1 MKQYSPGF
9 IKEQTEVMKALIAF
23 DRPIEEL
30 DKMDKVGW
38 DFDDFYLATL
48 RRQDIINVLERFS
61 KGEFTTADII
71 SWGNSFDGR
80 PSVEFEPPY
89 GQTIAHVISI
99 LANCIDEQDDPLT
112 PERLQGIMDQLRFAE
127 PDKPV
132 EARIIPVAD
141 ADYDEDEE

>member
-1 MKQYSPGF
+1 MNKFSPEF
-9 IKEQTEVMKALIAF
+9 IKEQTEFLKALIAF

-38 DFDDFYLATL
+38 EYNDDYWATL

-89 GQTIAHVISI
+89 DYTIAHVINI
-99 LANCIDEQDDPLT
+99 LANTVDEKDFPLT
-112 PERLQGIMDQLRFAE
+112 PERVQEFIDILRYAE

-132 EARIIPVAD
+132 EARFYPVED
-141 ADYDEDEE
+141 DDEDDD